1 MTTRASLETA
11 AVVLTAALHFVFYH
25 LLSSRGPF
33 IAATV
38 VVWAAYFVVRI
49 RGDAGA
55 LRDLGLSTR
64 ALRESGRATGLVFAI
79 GVAVCLI
86 GGLWRGQVRFVP
98 HMLVLAL
105 LYPVWGMVQQLLVQ
119 AMVVRNLIRVLP
131 LPVLV
136 AVAAVLFGLVHL
148 PELPLAIAT
157 ALLGAAF
164 TLIFVRWRNVWPL
177 GVCHGLLGVLF
188 YYWVLGRDPWLE
200 IVG

>member
-25 LLSSRGPF
+25 VLSCRGPF

-38 VVWAAYFVVRI
+38 VVWATYFVVRV

-55 LRDLGLSTR
+55 LRAYGLSTH

-119 AMVVRNLIRVLP
+119 AMVVRNLIRALP

-148 PELPLAIAT
+148 PELPLAVGT